1 MPTSRFVKRH
11 FHGPRPLEEWDGKYG
26 CSEPRRAAFITRRE
40 MLGGKTHHIRGGA
53 HSSTD
58 VFCFCVR
65 KLTPH
70 RLAVEL
76 LLWFRRGQLRRKHS
90 PADFS
95 TKTAAWRSTRYE
107 YSTGAP
113 SAQRGSDGAG
123 CRRRSTRGTSACPGC
138 TGAELL
144 KSVTRT
150 LINSLLEATD
160 TLHDDT
166 SLFSSLGIMSDASA
180 DT

>member
-1 MPTSRFVKRH
+1 
-11 FHGPRPLEEWDGKYG
+11 
-26 CSEPRRAAFITRRE
+26 

-113 SAQRGSDGAG
+113 SAQKGERWSRLPEEEHSGHVGVS
-123 CRRRSTRGTSACPGC
+123 RVHWSR
-138 TGAELL
+138 
-144 KSVTRT
+144 
-150 LINSLLEATD
+150 
-160 TLHDDT
+160 
-166 SLFSSLGIMSDASA
+166 ASQVSHSH
-180 DT
+180 THQ